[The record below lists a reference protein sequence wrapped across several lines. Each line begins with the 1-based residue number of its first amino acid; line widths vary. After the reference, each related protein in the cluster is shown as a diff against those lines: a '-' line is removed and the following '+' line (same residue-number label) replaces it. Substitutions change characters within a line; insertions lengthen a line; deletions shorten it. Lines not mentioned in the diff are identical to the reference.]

1 MIGLVS
7 STVYVGSIEGQEVR
21 LQIHGETFPER
32 KQHHDYVPEDVDV
45 HRNIVLNTG
54 VKTPITLPGG
64 HLLCW
69 QTWSSTADNISKRK
83 QICLAEVCEL

>member
-1 MIGLVS
+1 MIELVS

-54 VKTPITLPGG
+54 VKTPITLPGR
-64 HLLCW
+64 
-69 QTWSSTADNISKRK
+69 TSPV
-83 QICLAEVCEL
+83 LANMEQYCRQY